1 MSKFDSTELSAHK
14 TRACAKKRKLP
25 IKQKKNAM
33 LKDNNNLK
41 ATPKEKLKGKLEV
54 KMKEKKQMVVNKKKK
69 KGKEIT
75 EGNRAS
81 HTKSPYPPPRNSRR

>member
-1 MSKFDSTELSAHK
+1 
-14 TRACAKKRKLP
+14 
-25 IKQKKNAM
+25 M

-54 KMKEKKQMVVNKKKK
+54 KMKEKKQMVVNKKKQ

-81 HTKSPYPPPRNSRR
+81 HTKSSYTPPPPEIADGDNLLSRLYISNAT